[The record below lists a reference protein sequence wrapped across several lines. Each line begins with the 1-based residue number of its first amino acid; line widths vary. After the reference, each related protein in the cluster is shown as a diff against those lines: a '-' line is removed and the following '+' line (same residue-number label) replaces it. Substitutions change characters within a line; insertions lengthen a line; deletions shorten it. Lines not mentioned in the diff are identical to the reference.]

1 MKIECELCGIAV
13 EDHSYLIECG
23 LCGRIFRVCKK
34 CEELNGLLMAC
45 PECEEGECPEEGVT
59 FGRLE

>member
-1 MKIECELCGIAV
+1 V
-13 EDHSYLIECG
+13 
-23 LCGRIFRVCKK
+23 RVCKK